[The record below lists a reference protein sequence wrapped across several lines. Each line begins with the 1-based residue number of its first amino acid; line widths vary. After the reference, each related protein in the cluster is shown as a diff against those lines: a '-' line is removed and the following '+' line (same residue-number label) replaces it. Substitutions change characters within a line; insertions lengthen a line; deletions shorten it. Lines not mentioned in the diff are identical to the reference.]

1 MRILEDLVIFGVNL
15 ALVWLFTNIRLCV
28 RGVSIPPCTNLRA
41 SAVNPKR
48 RNHVLARAR
57 NAAQSTDL
65 QTAAVSRLKKTRA
78 RLFHILGIKGC
89 LNYSH
94 IYT

>member
-57 NAAQSTDL
+57 EMPRSQPISKLPPYQDSKKRAQDYSIFW
-65 QTAAVSRLKKTRA
+65 VS
-78 RLFHILGIKGC
+78 KGA
-89 LNYSH
+89 
-94 IYT
+94 